1 MNTLPSPDHT
11 RRVYESVIE
20 MLSNEDNPTP
30 LLRIKNASTLKKAK
44 LYAKLEW
51 YNPFGAVKDR
61 VAANLVSEAEA
72 NGRLDGIKNLVEP
85 TSGNTGMGLAM
96 IANAKG
102 YQLTTPLSTAIP
114 AEKRTMLKLFGAKLI
129 EVEDSLCPMPGAPE
143 GAIAQAMDM
152 SERPDFEMLNQ
163 YENDGNIRAHI
174 KTTGPEIWR
183 QTDGK
188 ITHFVAGM
196 GTCGTITGNGRYL
209 KSKNPEIKIIGVH
222 PEAGHDIPGVRSLPQ
237 LTQTKLF
244 KPEEY
249 DQLVEVSNQEAF
261 EKCLELNREE
271 SLVAGP
277 SSGMALAGALKV
289 IADEPGAV
297 VVVIFPD
304 NAFKYA
310 SSFSKHFPELQVAGG
325 GGGEGPKGE
334 LLDKLIEANRNPS
347 NTIEADDLKSSLETG
362 SKPVLIDVRKPEQ
375 YLAGHLPNSINI
387 PMAELENSPLLPN
400 FDKEVVTICNRGN
413 MSIRGMMVLNSLG
426 YHQVKSLNGGALGW
440 EESGKPTD

>member
-1 MNTLPSPDHT
+1 MSNPDHIK
-11 RRVYESVIE
+11 RVYENIIE

-30 LLRIKNASTLKKAK
+30 LLRIQKAVPYKKAR

-61 VAANLVSEAEA
+61 VAANLVYEAEQ
-72 NGRLDGIKNLVEP
+72 DGLFDNINKLVEP

-102 YQLTTPLSTAIP
+102 YHLTTPLSTAIP
-114 AEKRTMLKLFGAKLI
+114 AEKRTMLKVFGAELI

-143 GAIAQAMDM
+143 GAIAKAMDLA
-152 SERPDFEMLNQ
+152 EQPEYLMLNQ
-163 YENDGNIRAHI
+163 YENEGNIRAHI
-174 KTTGPEIWR
+174 KTTGPEIWK
-183 QTDGK
+183 QTAGK

-209 KSKNPEIKIIGVH
+209 KGKNPNIKIIGVH

-237 LTQTKLF
+237 LQQTKLF
-244 KPEEY
+244 KPDEY
-249 DQLVEVSNQEAF
+249 DQLIEVSNMEAF
-261 EKCLELNREE
+261 EKCLELNRTE

-289 IADEPGAV
+289 IDDEPGAV

-310 SSFSKHFPELQVAGG
+310 SSFAKHFPHLQVAGG
-325 GGGEGPKGE
+325 GGGEGPKGQ

-347 NTIEADDLKSSLETG
+347 NTIEADDLEEVIAADSSR
-362 SKPVLIDVRKPEQ
+362 VLIDVRSPEQ
-375 YLAGHLPNSINI
+375 YQAGHVPYSINI
-387 PMAELENSPLLPN
+387 PIAELDSSPLLPN
-400 FDKEVVTICNRGN
+400 FDREVVTICNLGN
-413 MSIRGMMVLNSLG
+413 MSIRGMMMLNSMG
-426 YHQVKSLNGGALGW
+426 YHNVKSLNGGALGW
-440 EESGKPTD
+440 GDAGKQLD